1 MRVFSLQDIANL
13 LGSVQKA
20 TDKLSAI
27 SRVVTDVPGLLALQE
42 MNNRAARYLLDCTAL
57 LQEGGLRQGE
67 DLNVFVNLAEAFC
80 VQIELLKDPRQA

>member
-1 MRVFSLQDIANL
+1 MKVFSLQDIADL
-13 LGSVQKA
+13 LESIRKA

-27 SRVVTDVPGLLALQE
+27 SYVAKDKPGLLALQE
-42 MNNRAARYLLDCTAL
+42 LNGRAALYLLDCTAL

-80 VQIELLKDPRQA
+80 AQIELLKEPR